1 MDRSGAWPRSV
12 RELIGGLEKLRRWPL
27 HDGHRLSASHA
38 VVIGAGI
45 GGLTAALDL
54 ARRGI
59 RVSVFE
65 RAPGAGGKMREVD
78 VEGRKIDSGPTVLT
92 MPWIFEEL
100 FSDAGSRLDEH
111 LVLHPADL
119 LARHAWADGGRLDL
133 FADVDRSARAIREM
147 SGRDEGRRFLDF
159 CRHAQQV
166 YETLYGPFMRSQRP
180 SMLSLAAA
188 SGLRGLVDMWRIH
201 PFETLWHRLGKSFRD
216 PRLQGLFAR
225 YATYCGASPLRA
237 PATLM
242 LVAHVEQRGV
252 WQVEGGMQRLA
263 EAIARLLEHHGGSI
277 HYDTAVR
284 EVELESGEARG
295 VRLDSGERVPADA
308 VIANTDVAGLRDGQ
322 LGSKVAAALPADD
335 KSERSLSAVTFSLLA
350 ETSGFDLA
358 HHNVFFPAD
367 YPQEF
372 VDIFEHQRLPARP
385 AVYIC
390 AQDRGIDTERPS
402 GPERLFMITNAPP
415 LGDRRSFDAE
425 QVAPTRSAAFELLEA
440 CGLALDSRAEDGVTT
455 TPADFEARF
464 PGTGGALYG
473 SAAHGWRSSFSR
485 PGATCDVPGLYLA
498 GGSVHPGPGVPMVAI
513 SGRLAAEAASRDF
526 GWNAKR

>member
-1 MDRSGAWPRSV
+1 MCDFVDGSAT
-12 RELIGGLEKLRRWPL
+12 LRRPARA
-27 HDGHRLSASHA
+27 GPRLSTPHA
-38 VVIGAGI
+38 IVVGAGI
-45 GGLTAALDL
+45 GGLVAALDL
-54 ARRGI
+54 ARRGT
-59 RVSVFE
+59 RVTVFD
-65 RAPGAGGKMREVD
+65 RAARPGGKMREVD
-78 VEGRKIDSGPTVLT
+78 IHGQRIDSGPTVLT

-100 FSDAGSRLDEH
+100 FADAGSRIDEH
-111 LVLHPADL
+111 LELLPADL

-133 FADVDRSARAIREM
+133 FADVNRSARAITEM
-147 SGRDEGRRFLDF
+147 SGQDEGRRYVEF
-159 CRHAQQV
+159 CRHARQV

-180 SMLSLAAA
+180 GMLSLAAS
-188 SGLRGLVDMWRIH
+188 SGLSGLVDMWRIH

-216 PRLQGLFAR
+216 PRLRGLFAR
-225 YATYCGASPLRA
+225 YATYCGSSPLLA

-252 WQVEGGMQRLA
+252 WQVRGGMQRLA
-263 EAIARLLEHHGGSI
+263 EAIAGLLEHHGGTI
-277 HYDTAVR
+277 HYDTTVR
-284 EVELESGEARG
+284 EVGLESGR
-295 VRLDSGERVPADA
+295 VRCVTLASGERVPAD
-308 VIANTDVAGLRDGQ
+308 VVVANADVAGLRDGQ
-322 LGSKVAAALPADD
+322 LGSDVATALGSRDRT
-335 KSERSLSAVTFSLLA
+335 ERSLSAVTFSLLA

-372 VDIFEHQRLPARP
+372 VDIFEHQRLPSRP

-390 AQDRGIDTERPS
+390 AQDRGIDADRPS

-415 LGDRRSFDAE
+415 LVDRRSFDTE
-425 QVAPTRSAAFELLEA
+425 QVAPTRSAAFDLLEA
-440 CGLALDSRAEDGVTT
+440 CGLTLDSRPGDCATT

-485 PGATCDVPGLYLA
+485 PGARTDVPGLYLA

-513 SGRLAAEAASRDF
+513 SGRLAADAASKDF
-526 GWNAKR
+526 GWSQEP